1 MGIALPL
8 PDRIPLPNNK
18 QLLLL
23 NEMGINIEN
32 NESEQYVKYSLPFD
46 WQMINSSVDP
56 DLPNFYIID
65 DKYNKRV
72 NIRGTW
78 RGSYDN
84 NLNLYIFNNIEEYN
98 ENIIYVDEISD
109 KIENNN
115 QENNEKSD
123 TNIIENNIQENKSLD
138 INIDNFVEIKD
149 DIKTLYSINNNIIQG
164 FFLKKK
170 NIIFIII
177 NIIRK

>member
-8 PDRIPLPNNK
+8 PDRIPLPNNE

-32 NESEQYVKYSLPFD
+32 NESEQYVKYSLPFE
-46 WQMINSSVDP
+46 WKMIDSSLTP
-56 DLPNFYIID
+56 DLPNFYILD

-72 NIRGTW
+72 NIKGTW

-98 ENIIYVDEISD
+98 KDIIYIDEILD
-109 KIENNN
+109 KIEY
-115 QENNEKSD
+115 
-123 TNIIENNIQENKSLD
+123 NIQEDNEESDINIIDNNDQSNISLD
-138 INIDNFVEIKD
+138 INIDNFIETNDDDD
-149 DIKTLYSINNNIIQG
+149 DIKILYPINNIIKG
-164 FFLKKK
+164 KKIFFK
-170 NIIFIII
+170 
-177 NIIRK
+177 